1 MTKKIKGA
9 GGGGGKGGG
18 GGGGRVAQ
26 ESPDSL
32 RSIAYASVLDLVA
45 EGEIEGLADGL
56 KSVYFNDTPL
66 QNSDGSYNFTGAT
79 VTSVNGTQAQ
89 SYIQGF
95 PAVENEIG
103 VSTQLVKTSNI
114 VRQITDTDV
123 DAVRVRVSV
132 PRLTSQNTTNGD
144 ISGTSVSYAIDL
156 QSNGGGYVEKS
167 VQTISGKTTSKYERS
182 TRIEL
187 TGSAPWDIRVRR
199 ITDDSTNSAL
209 SNDTYFESYTQI
221 IDGKFRY
228 PNSAIV
234 GVRIDASQFDN
245 IPKRSYDLKL
255 LKVKVP
261 SNYNPVSRIYSG
273 IWDGTFTV
281 AWTDNPAWCFYD
293 LITNERYGLGSYIA
307 EAQVDKWALYA
318 IGQYCDELVDDG
330 FGGTEPR
337 FTCNLYLQT
346 RQEAYTVINS
356 MASIFRGMPFW
367 ASGAISVGQ
376 DSPSD
381 PVFQYNNANVVDGD
395 FVYSGS
401 ALKARHTV
409 ALVTWNDPED
419 LYKQKVEYVEDAD
432 AMTRYGIVQTEVIA
446 VGCTSRGQAN
456 RVGRWILYTEKDETE
471 LVNFKVG
478 IDGNLVR
485 PSDVIQIADQ
495 LRAGVRRGG
504 RIGTSNAYDILLD
517 QNLSDVVN
525 IIGSSISVITPNG
538 TLETRTIS
546 SVDGLTVSVGTPFS
560 DSPQVNS
567 VWIVETLEV
576 SAQLFRVISIAEA
589 EDGFNISALEHD
601 PTKYNKI
608 ENGLTLAPRTIS
620 SLSAIPNAPTQLS
633 AEEALFFIGSD
644 TVVTVSLS
652 WERVIGATAYEVAY
666 KVGDN
671 NYVTLPNTQAV
682 SVDIPNATAGT
693 YTFRV
698 CAINSIGKRSIPA
711 ELNQAIGGKD
721 GLYTI
726 DIPVN
731 ITADSQSIITEDGAV
746 QTGIILQWDAPSS
759 PWVSDYEVQWIRG
772 SGNIDWGL
780 ISEAATITQN
790 YGSIVD
796 DATFGLNYGSITDPV
811 PDADIGYNS
820 RFTSQRLFTIA
831 PVTTGIAYSV
841 RIRAINNIGV
851 KSEFAAIEYTS
862 YGDVTP
868 PALID
873 NSFIKSGY
881 KQLILNWT
889 NPSDADFDY
898 VELYRNIVDNR
909 VSAQKIGNVRGTSYV
924 DAGLAINETYYYW
937 VRSVDRSGNKSDYT
951 PMFAGT
957 TAFIDS
963 DQFSQEVMN
972 LFSEAGAYGIEP
984 VAILPASGDFV
995 GQIKYDTTSN
1005 GLYRWTGTAWSDDIF
1020 SITSGSVNLA
1030 SFAAGIEPVSI
1041 VSSLPSPS
1049 GYLGAKVVFLVTDNK
1064 LYRYTGTSW
1073 VSTVLASD
1081 IEGELSADNFSATL
1095 RPVEIVSALPSIDN
1109 FVGRTAVLTTDG
1121 KLYRYTSSGWSASV
1135 PTTDLSGSISVG
1147 QIASGAITTDKLDAN
1162 SVTTGKIATGAIT
1175 ADKLAANS
1183 IIAGKIAAGA
1193 ISADAIAANAIT
1205 ADKIQAGAIQSD
1217 KIAANAIT
1225 AGLLAAAGVITTSA
1239 QIENGIITNAKIEN
1253 GAITTAKIGDAE
1265 ITNAKI
1271 AGVINSTDFVAGAS
1285 GWKIDKNGA
1294 AEFNNAT
1301 FRGSLDVKSSS
1312 SGARLEM
1319 KNNYIK
1325 VYDTGGVLR
1334 VRIGDLSA

>member
-45 EGEIEGLADGL
+45 EGEIAGLADGM
-56 KSVYFNDTPL
+56 KSVFFNDTPL
-66 QNSDGSYNFTGAT
+66 QNADGSYNFTGAT

-89 SYIQGF
+89 GYIQGF

-156 QSNGGGYVEKS
+156 QSNGGGYVEQS

-187 TGSAPWDIRVRR
+187 TGSAPWD
-199 ITDDSTNSAL
+199 TDDSTTSAL

-261 SNYNPVSRIYSG
+261 SNYDPIEKTYIGV
-273 IWDGTFTV
+273 WDGTFTV

-307 EAQVDKWALYA
+307 EAQVDKWTLYS

-356 MASIFRGMPFW
+356 MASIFRGMPYW

-376 DSPSD
+376 DAPSD
-381 PVFQYNNANVVDGD
+381 PVFQYNNSNVVDGD

-409 ALVTWNDPED
+409 ALVTWNDPDD
-419 LYKQKVEYVEDAD
+419 LYKQKVEYVEDAE

-456 RVGRWILYTEKDETE
+456 RVGRWILYTEKSETE

-478 IDGNLVR
+478 LDGNLVR

-504 RIGTSNAYDILLD
+504 RIGTSTAYDIVLD
-517 QNLSDVVN
+517 QDLSSVSGL
-525 IIGSSISVITPNG
+525 IGSSISVIMPSG

-546 SVDGLTVSVGTPFS
+546 DVDGFTITVGSTFTDV
-560 DSPQVNS
+560 PQVNS
-567 VWIVETLEV
+567 VWIVETV
-576 SAQLFRVISIAEA
+576 GISAQLFRVISIAEA
-589 EDGFNISALEHD
+589 EDGFNISALEHN
-601 PTKYNKI
+601 PNKYAQI
-608 ENGLTLAPRTIS
+608 ENGIQLAPRTIS
-620 SLSAIPNAPTQLS
+620 ALSTTPLAPTQLS
-633 AEEALFFIGSD
+633 ADEALFYVGSD
-644 TVVTVSLS
+644 AVVTVTLS
-652 WERVIGATAYEVAY
+652 WLRSVGATAYEVAY

-671 NYVTLPNTQAV
+671 NYVTLPITQAV
-682 SVDIPNATAGT
+682 SVDIPNAIAGA

-711 ELNQAIGGKD
+711 ELSQNIGGKD

-726 DIPVN
+726 DAPIN
-731 ITADSQSIITEDGAV
+731 ITADSQSVITEDGVV
-746 QTGIILQWDAPSS
+746 QTGIILEWDAPDS

-780 ISEAATITQN
+780 ISESATVTQN
-790 YGSIVD
+790 YGSIAD
-796 DATFGLNYGSITDPV
+796 TETFGLDYGSITDPI
-811 PDADIGYNS
+811 PNADVGYNS
-820 RFTSQRLFTIA
+820 RFTSQRVFTIA
-831 PVTTGIAYSV
+831 PVTTGIAYSIRV
-841 RIRAINNIGV
+841 RAINTIGV
-851 KSEFAAIEYTS
+851 KSDFITIEYTS

-873 NSFIKSGY
+873 NIIVKTGY
-881 KQLILNWT
+881 KQLILNWI
-889 NPSDADFDY
+889 NPSDTDFDY
-898 VELYRNIVDNR
+898 V
-909 VSAQKIGNVRGTSYV
+909 
-924 DAGLAINETYYYW
+924 
-937 VRSVDRSGNKSDYT
+937 
-951 PMFAGT
+951 
-957 TAFIDS
+957 
-963 DQFSQEVMN
+963 
-972 LFSEAGAYGIEP
+972 
-984 VAILPASGDFV
+984 
-995 GQIKYDTTSN
+995 
-1005 GLYRWTGTAWSDDIF
+1005 
-1020 SITSGSVNLA
+1020 
-1030 SFAAGIEPVSI
+1030 
-1041 VSSLPSPS
+1041 
-1049 GYLGAKVVFLVTDNK
+1049 
-1064 LYRYTGTSW
+1064 
-1073 VSTVLASD
+1073 
-1081 IEGELSADNFSATL
+1081 
-1095 RPVEIVSALPSIDN
+1095 
-1109 FVGRTAVLTTDG
+1109 
-1121 KLYRYTSSGWSASV
+1121 
-1135 PTTDLSGSISVG
+1135 
-1147 QIASGAITTDKLDAN
+1147 
-1162 SVTTGKIATGAIT
+1162 
-1175 ADKLAANS
+1175 
-1183 IIAGKIAAGA
+1183 
-1193 ISADAIAANAIT
+1193 
-1205 ADKIQAGAIQSD
+1205 
-1217 KIAANAIT
+1217 
-1225 AGLLAAAGVITTSA
+1225 
-1239 QIENGIITNAKIEN
+1239 
-1253 GAITTAKIGDAE
+1253 
-1265 ITNAKI
+1265 
-1271 AGVINSTDFVAGAS
+1271 
-1285 GWKIDKNGA
+1285 
-1294 AEFNNAT
+1294 
-1301 FRGSLDVKSSS
+1301 
-1312 SGARLEM
+1312 
-1319 KNNYIK
+1319 
-1325 VYDTGGVLR
+1325 
-1334 VRIGDLSA
+1334 